1 MAGKLDG
8 KVAIVTGSGRGIGAA
23 IARKLAS
30 EGAAIVVNDLDEAPA
45 AETLAALKEAGGR
58 AIAVNGDV
66 AAPDFGD
73 RLVER
78 TLSELG
84 RIDIVVN
91 NAGYIWNTAI
101 QNHSDEQWYAM
112 MDVHATAPF
121 RILRAITP
129 YLREASRK
137 EKAAGDNVIRKIVLI
152 SSASAVY
159 GAATQFAYA
168 TAKAALFGMTR
179 SLCKEWGRYNVTVN
193 CVAFGYIDTRLTQR
207 LDAGPATIDV
217 HGHKHKV
224 GLPPEYSQSVLDA
237 TPMGRVGR
245 PEDAA
250 DGVYLF
256 CAPESDFVSGQTIV
270 VGGGLQL

>member
-30 EGAAIVVNDLDEAPA
+30 EGAAIVINDLDEAPA
-45 AETLAALKEAGGR
+45 AQTLQAIVQDGGR
-58 AIAVNGDV
+58 GVVVPGDV
-66 AAPDFGD
+66 AAPDFG
-73 RLVER
+73 ER
-78 TLSELG
+78 MVADTLKALG

-91 NAGYIWNTAI
+91 NAGYIWNTTI

-112 MDVHATAPF
+112 IDVHATAPF
-121 RILRAITP
+121 RLLRALTP
-129 YLREASRK
+129 YLREATRRESQDGQTVTRK
-137 EKAAGDNVIRKIVLI
+137 VVTI

-159 GAATQFAYA
+159 GAATQLAYA

-193 CVAFGYIDTRLTQR
+193 CIAFGYIDTRLTQR
-207 LDAGPATIDV
+207 LEQGPATIEVKGRDFR
-217 HGHKHKV
+217 V
-224 GLPPEYSQSVLDA
+224 GLPPEYSKAVLEA
-237 TPMGRVGR
+237 TPLGRFGR

-250 DGVYLF
+250 NGVYLF
-256 CAPESDFVSGQTIV
+256 CIPESDFISGQTVV

>member
-30 EGAAIVVNDLDEAPA
+30 EGAAIVVNDLDPEPA
-45 AETLAALKEAGGR
+45 AETLAAIKRAGGKGVVV
-58 AIAVNGDV
+58 AGDV
-66 AAPDFGD
+66 AAPDFG
-73 RLVER
+73 ER
-78 TLSELG
+78 IVDDTLKALG

-91 NAGYIWNTAI
+91 NAGYIWNTTI
-101 QNHSDEQWYAM
+101 QNHTDEQWYAM
-112 MDVHATAPF
+112 IDVHATAPF
-121 RILRAITP
+121 RLLRALTP

-137 EKAAGDNVIRKIVLI
+137 EAAHSVTRKIVTI

-159 GAATQFAYA
+159 GAATQLAYA

-193 CVAFGYIDTRLTQR
+193 CIAFGYIDTRLTQR
-207 LDAGPATIDV
+207 LDKGPVTIEVKGRDF
-217 HGHKHKV
+217 KV
-224 GLPPEYSQSVLDA
+224 GLPPEYSQGILDA
-237 TPMGRVGR
+237 TPLGRFGT

-250 DGVYLF
+250 NGVYLF
-256 CAPESDFVSGQTIV
+256 CIPESDFISGQTIV

>member
-1 MAGKLDG
+1 MAGKLEG
-8 KVAIVTGSGRGIGAA
+8 KVAIVTGLGRGIGAA

-30 EGAAIVVNDLDEAPA
+30 EGAAIVVNDLDEGPA
-45 AETLAALKEAGGR
+45 GETLAALRAEGGK

-66 AAPDFGD
+66 AAVDFGE
-73 RLVER
+73 RLVAQ
-78 TLSELG
+78 TLRDLG

-121 RILRAITP
+121 RILRALTP
-129 YLREASRK
+129 YLREASRE
-137 EKAAGDNVIRKIVLI
+137 EKAGGNGVTRKVVLI

-179 SLCKEWGRYNVTVN
+179 SLCKEWGRYQVTVN

-217 HGHKHKV
+217 HGQKHKV
-224 GLPPEYSQSVLDA
+224 GLPPEYSQGILDA
-237 TPMGRVGR
+237 TPLGRFGR

-256 CAPESDFVSGQTIV
+256 CAPESDFVSGQTLV